1 MAHPLKKG
9 KGMLI
14 DLDLSTLMLPMMI
27 SGVSFGV
34 ILNIIMPTIIVVI
47 FYSTVLFYLGIG
59 VYKKAMRL
67 YQIENEKF
75 KMEIET

>member
-1 MAHPLKKG
+1 MSNTIRFFKNSRAPHPLKNG

-34 ILNIIMPTIIVVI
+34 ILNIIVPTIFVI
-47 FYSTVLFYLGIG
+47 AFNSTVLFYLGIG
-59 VYKKAMRL
+59 L
-67 YQIENEKF
+67 F
-75 KMEIET
+75 

>member
-1 MAHPLKKG
+1 LKKG

-34 ILNIIMPTIIVVI
+34 MLNIIMPTFLIVL
-47 FYSTVLFYLGIG
+47 FYSSVLFYLGIG
-59 VYKKAMRL
+59 VYKKAFRI
-67 YQIENEKF
+67 YQIENDKF
-75 KMEIET
+75 

>member
-67 YQIENEKF
+67 YQIENDKF